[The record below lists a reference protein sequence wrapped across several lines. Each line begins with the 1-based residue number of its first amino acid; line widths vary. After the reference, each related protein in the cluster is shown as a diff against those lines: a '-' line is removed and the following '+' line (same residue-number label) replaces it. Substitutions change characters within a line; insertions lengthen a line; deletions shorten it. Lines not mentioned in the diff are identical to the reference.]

1 MFLEIFVNN
10 GKYGRC
16 YSQVTNSRIL
26 PKIFTRAGMSKRQKS
41 YQHTNAVYYYDD
53 YYLIIRNK
61 EEE

>member
-1 MFLEIFVNN
+1 MFMKIFVNN
-10 GKYGRC
+10 GKDVRC

-26 PKIFTRAGMSKRQKS
+26 LKTLTIQGMSKGEKN

>member
-26 PKIFTRAGMSKRQKS
+26 PETLTIQGISKRQGS
-41 YQHTNAVYYYDD
+41 YQHINGAYYYDD
-53 YYLIIRNK
+53 YYLII
-61 EEE
+61 